1 MEAKAEAERRWVIE
15 DEARTRKEMIE
26 EALEGETTRR
36 EEAKARL
43 GVASIDGNY
52 PFSVTTASG
61 VIFGYF
67 A

>member
-1 MEAKAEAERRWVIE
+1 MIE

-43 GVASIDGNY
+43 GVVSIDGNY